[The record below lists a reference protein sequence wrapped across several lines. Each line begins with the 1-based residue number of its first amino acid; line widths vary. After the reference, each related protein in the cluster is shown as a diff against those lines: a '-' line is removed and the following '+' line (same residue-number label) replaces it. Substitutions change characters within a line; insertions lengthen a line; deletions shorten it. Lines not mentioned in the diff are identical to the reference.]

1 MTALRIIAI
10 LALVAILLAAIA
22 QRQKAQEQEQKELEA
37 RMNHKRRIEQFK
49 RVAQWSRELG
59 E

>member
-1 MTALRIIAI
+1 MTALRIIAT
-10 LALVAILLAAIA
+10 LALVAILIA
-22 QRQKAQEQEQKELEA
+22 QRQKAQKQEQKELEA
-37 RMNHKRRIEQFK
+37 RMDHKRRIEQFK